1 MSQVKECWCSEGTR
15 YSAPFIV
22 LALPFESPIS
32 VHCYSTVYL
41 DEYTNLHLLDGQA
54 HTGIP
59 CTECAV
65 LHYTQHLHSSLLT
78 QYSSMQSLAS
88 TYVVEN
94 KETKSCGLCVS
105 CPFQHKPQ
113 CCIQDMGTRCT
124 VCTFLPRCMSSRYAT
139 RSRSSES
146 PARRDN
152 E

>member
-1 MSQVKECWCSEGTR
+1 MKVQGILPRSLFLRYRLKAQFLHTATPPSISMSTSTFTSLMGRHTQVFLVQ
-15 YSAPFIV
+15 SAQ
-22 LALPFESPIS
+22 
-32 VHCYSTVYL
+32 Y
-41 DEYTNLHLLDGQA
+41 YT
-54 HTGIP
+54 I
-59 CTECAV
+59 
-65 LHYTQHLHSSLLT
+65 TQHLHSSLLT